1 MACGATTSTTTT
13 PTTAEDE
20 SNAMTSS
27 SVGCSGEGCQA
38 WRLQAELSRLQ
49 QERLLLAYS
58 HADDQRRLH
67 EHEVQLQL
75 LEREVGD
82 AQLDLGSN
90 KEISKMKEREKE
102 QEKQIQKLEKLL
114 TDVEN
119 ELQGNME

>member
-20 SNAMTSS
+20 SNALTSS
-27 SVGCSGEGCQA
+27 SVGCGGEGCPA

-49 QERLLLAYS
+49 QEKLLLAYS
-58 HADDQRRLH
+58 HVDDQRRLH

-82 AQLDLGSN
+82 AQQDLGSR
-90 KEISKMKEREKE
+90 KSRFKSWRSYSLTLRVSSKAIWRTGPPW
-102 QEKQIQKLEKLL
+102 QS
-114 TDVEN
+114 
-119 ELQGNME
+119 